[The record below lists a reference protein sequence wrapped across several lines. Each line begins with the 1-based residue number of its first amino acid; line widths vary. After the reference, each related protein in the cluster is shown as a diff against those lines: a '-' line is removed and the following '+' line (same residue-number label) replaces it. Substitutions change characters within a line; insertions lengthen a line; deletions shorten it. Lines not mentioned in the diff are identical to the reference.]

1 MPRRHRGHGYGRHR
15 DGGPTDLSRRWPEA
29 VTSGASI
36 ASSIPRAYLSAM
48 DGELYHYHDM
58 TGLDAGAV
66 AVATD
71 GRWGAFEV
79 KTSPRG

>member
-1 MPRRHRGHGYGRHR
+1 
-15 DGGPTDLSRRWPEA
+15 
-29 VTSGASI
+29 
-36 ASSIPRAYLSAM
+36 M

-58 TGLDAGAV
+58 TGLDADAV